1 MCGYKRKSVP
11 RQPASKI
18 KVDLAAIDAL
28 LQQLTQT
35 ANTSSY
41 SKQKSSLRVE
51 FETFLASLPNTKSI
65 YSATPEDV
73 SRFLIWK
80 DRHGKRVVHVA
91 ECVNAP
97 NQNASDCGCP
107 KRLAFKTVDSY
118 IGKLRAIFN
127 EADRSG
133 EWNGMLGFGNPA
145 ASSPVQGYLKAV
157 SEEQLRAHIVPKQA
171 VPFFLPKLLLL
182 ARLWD
187 RKMADPAVSP
197 FALSILARDQAFFK
211 TLFFSADRGSDL
223 GCVKTAEIMRFPKD
237 DGFLF
242 NHVWGKTLRD
252 GAYNVFGIRRHSN
265 PQLCPVKAIETYVAV
280 ASELRIT
287 LSNGYLFRPTNHQ
300 GHTVNKPLT
309 SSSAEVRLKYYLTL
323 HGFRSGSAITLAL
336 SGSQLADVMSHVGW
350 SNKGTALYYMKLA
363 EVLREGSPSD
373 LLSSNELAA
382 SASTTLYADLNRLKD
397 FVSAFSRS

>member
-1 MCGYKRKSVP
+1 MCGYQRKSVP
-11 RQPASKI
+11 RKPASKI
-18 KVDLAAIDAL
+18 TVDLAAIDARL
-28 LQQLTQT
+28 RQLTQT
-35 ANTSSY
+35 VQKSSY

-51 FETFLASLPNTKSI
+51 FETFLTSLPSARSI
-65 YSATPEDV
+65 FSATPEDV
-73 SRFLIWK
+73 SRFLVWK
-80 DRHGKRVVHVA
+80 DRHGKTVVHVTD
-91 ECVNAP
+91 CVNAS

-127 EADRSG
+127 EAGRTGD
-133 EWNGMLGFGNPA
+133 WNSLLGFGNPA
-145 ASSPVQGYLKAV
+145 ASVVVQSYLKAV

-187 RKMADPAVSP
+187 RKMADPTVSP
-197 FALSILARDQAFFK
+197 SGLFILARDQAFFK

-223 GCVKTAEIMRFPKD
+223 GCVKTAEIVRFPKD

-252 GAYNVFGIRRHSN
+252 GASNVFGIRRHSH
-265 PQLCPVKAIETYVAV
+265 PQFYPVKAVETYVAV

-300 GHTVNKPLT
+300 GHILNKPLT
-309 SSSAEVRLKYYLTL
+309 SSSDAKVDEGETL
-323 HGFRSGSAITLAL
+323 HSFRSGSAITLAL

-373 LLSSNELAA
+373 LLSSNNSAA
-382 SASTTLYADLNRLKD
+382 SISTSLYADLNRLKD
-397 FVSAFSRS
+397 FVTAFRRS

>member
-1 MCGYKRKSVP
+1 MCDYKRKSVP

-18 KVDLAAIDAL
+18 KVDLAAIDAR

-97 NQNASDCGCP
+97 NQDASDCGCP

-127 EADRSG
+127 EAGRSG
-133 EWNGMLGFGNPA
+133 QWNSMLGFGNPA

-171 VPFFLPKLLLL
+171 VPFFLLKLLLL

-197 FALSILARDQAFFK
+197 SALFILARDQAFFK
-211 TLFFSADRGSDL
+211 TLFFSADRGSGL

-237 DGFLF
+237 DGFF
-242 NHVWGKTLRD
+242 
-252 GAYNVFGIRRHSN
+252 I
-265 PQLCPVKAIETYVAV
+265 
-280 ASELRIT
+280 
-287 LSNGYLFRPTNHQ
+287 
-300 GHTVNKPLT
+300 
-309 SSSAEVRLKYYLTL
+309 
-323 HGFRSGSAITLAL
+323 
-336 SGSQLADVMSHVGW
+336 
-350 SNKGTALYYMKLA
+350 
-363 EVLREGSPSD
+363 
-373 LLSSNELAA
+373 
-382 SASTTLYADLNRLKD
+382 
-397 FVSAFSRS
+397 